1 VKLRDWLEENAP
13 SLVGRWQT
21 EIEQRLGAGE
31 GETGSFLPSLLHHLV
46 TLLPACLGS
55 RREAAEE
62 LWEQGTHLYGS
73 YAVRRGLA
81 AGEVVEELQIL
92 RGLVLRFLLSDSPAE
107 MGSSEFPG
115 RELLALN
122 EILDQGVARASVAY
136 VDDLFFAH
144 LQGSGVPEGT
154 TPEEEAEMRRQ
165 LEVQRRELEGR

>member
-13 SLVGRWQT
+13 SLVGRWQA
-21 EIEQRLGAGE
+21 EIEQRWGARE
-31 GETGSFLPSLLHHLV
+31 GDFFPSLLHHLV

-62 LWEQGTHLYGS
+62 LWEEGTHLYGS

-92 RGLVLRFLLSDSPAE
+92 RGIVLRLLLAE
-107 MGSSEFPG
+107 FPSEVGSSRFPG

-154 TPEEEAEMRRQ
+154 TPEEEAEMGRQ
-165 LEVQRRELEGR
+165 LEAQRRELEAQ